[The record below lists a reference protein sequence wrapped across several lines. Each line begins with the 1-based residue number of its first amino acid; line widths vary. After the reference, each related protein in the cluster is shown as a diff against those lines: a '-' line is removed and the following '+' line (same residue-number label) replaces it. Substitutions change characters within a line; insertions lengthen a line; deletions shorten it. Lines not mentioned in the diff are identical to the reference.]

1 MRKSTTR
8 FTKGVV
14 TVSRIDIG
22 EIQTFAHQLHTA
34 NETARKS
41 IKDIKT
47 AVENYTEDGSL
58 KGKAI
63 DASKNYYQMTYFPLC
78 DAIIE
83 AMNESEERLAQ
94 YIADF
99 HAQVDGS
106 ADAKIDADGLYELG
120 KMIDRI
126 EAKKE
131 ALVQQMNTGTEGQM
145 QSYCSQLSIAYKQ
158 ENILEKYLA
167 FEQSH
172 SGFFDNL
179 TDLVQGIQQ
188 TIRELQS
195 NIQFNS
201 KTGTY
206 DMSKLNFTTVTR
218 MQNALGKALKNN
230 QTTFNFDEYQKT
242 YRGQMWV
249 LMKNGI
255 VDVEA
260 TNAYNA
266 AVLNG
271 ELPHESNEAQ
281 EEAELLQA
289 IIQSAKEGIDPVTG
303 QEISKAQGFSIISGF
318 IFYYTAGGYKGKK
331 IKIPKNILDK
341 IKKSHKSKSI
351 LTSQMEAKI
360 LEGQRKGATNGINGG
375 HSSDINN
382 NNPNF
387 ATETV
392 KVNQDGTKVIKFTKQ
407 FPDGNI
413 SKIKTSTIFP
423 EDWSD
428 KDIIDSILKVSNSTA
443 IGQRKIDGLTLHRGK
458 IDGVEI
464 DVIKKGNEIISGYPV
479 GGKPTPGFETI
490 K

>member
-1 MRKSTTR
+1 M
-8 FTKGVV
+8 
-14 TVSRIDIG
+14 SRIDIG

-131 ALVQQMNTGTEGQM
+131 ALVKQMNTGTEGQM
-145 QSYCSQLSIAYKQ
+145 QSYRSQLSIAYKQ

-172 SGFFDNL
+172 GSFFDNL

-206 DMSKLNFTTVTR
+206 DISKLNFTTVSR
-218 MQNALGKALKNN
+218 MQNALGKALKDNE
-230 QTTFNFDEYQKT
+230 TTFNFDEYQKT

-289 IIQSAKEGIDPVTG
+289 VIQSVKEGIDPVTG
-303 QEISKAQGFSIISGF
+303 QEISKAQGFGIISGF
-318 IFYYTAGGYKGKK
+318 IFYYPAGGYKGKK

-341 IKKSHKSKSI
+341 IKAANKIKYIESLLTPAQKKSI
-351 LTSQMEAKI
+351 KRIDNNIQDHLTDGDFSGTKRD
-360 LEGQRKGATNGINGG
+360 LEGNPVPKKGQPGKYWNHLDEMLNTYQ
-375 HSSDINN
+375 SLNN
-382 NNPNF
+382 STRSIENSLTNPNLDK
-387 ATETV
+387 
-392 KVNQDGTKVIKFTKQ
+392 KVRVYLE
-407 FPDGNI
+407 
-413 SKIKTSTIFP
+413 SKLKEANLQINKI
-423 EDWSD
+423 EDLFDDYGGIQNW
-428 KDIIDSILKVSNSTA
+428 
-443 IGQRKIDGLTLHRGK
+443 
-458 IDGVEI
+458 
-464 DVIKKGNEIISGYPV
+464 IKK
-479 GGKPTPGFETI
+479 
-490 K
+490 

>member
-1 MRKSTTR
+1 M
-8 FTKGVV
+8 
-14 TVSRIDIG
+14 SRIDIG

-34 NETARKS
+34 NEAGRKS
-41 IKDIKT
+41 IKDIKK
-47 AVENYTEDGSL
+47 AVKNYTEDGSL

-106 ADAKIDADGLYELG
+106 ADARIDADGLYELG

-131 ALVQQMNTGTEGQM
+131 ALVQRMNTGTEGQM
-145 QSYCSQLSIAYKQ
+145 QSYRSQLSIAYKQ
-158 ENILEKYLA
+158 ENILEKYLS

-172 SGFFDNL
+172 GGFFDNL

-195 NIQFNS
+195 NIQFSS

-230 QTTFNFDEYQKT
+230 EATFNFDEYQKT

-289 IIQSAKEGIDPVTG
+289 VIQSVKKGRDPVTG
-303 QEISKAQGFSIISGF
+303 QEISKAQGFGIISGF

-331 IKIPKNILDK
+331 IKIPKKWLDRRRNVNRIDFLQSVNIKDFVVKDK
-341 IKKSHKSKSI
+341 H
-351 LTSQMEAKI
+351 L
-360 LEGQRKGATNGINGG
+360 R
-375 HSSDINN
+375 
-382 NNPNF
+382 
-387 ATETV
+387 
-392 KVNQDGTKVIKFTKQ
+392 
-407 FPDGNI
+407 
-413 SKIKTSTIFP
+413 
-423 EDWSD
+423 
-428 KDIIDSILKVSNSTA
+428 NSTA
-443 IGQRKIDGLTLHRGK
+443 KRARKFDAETSKEANLIVQDALKNGKVKKIEDNGLGSQRQKSYSAIIDTEKNVGTKGESHIKIVYDELNNVWT
-458 IDGVEI
+458 V
-464 DVIKKGNEIISGYPV
+464 YPV
-479 GGKPTPGFETI
+479 PAP
-490 K
+490 

>member
-1 MRKSTTR
+1 M
-8 FTKGVV
+8 
-14 TVSRIDIG
+14 SRIDIG

-34 NETARKS
+34 NETGRKN
-41 IKDIKT
+41 IQDIKT
-47 AVENYTEDGSL
+47 AVKNYTEDGSL

-99 HAQVDGS
+99 HTQVDGS
-106 ADAKIDADGLYELG
+106 TDARIDADGLYELG

-131 ALVQQMNTGTEGQM
+131 ALAQRMNTGTEGQM
-145 QSYCSQLSIAYKQ
+145 QSYRSQLSIAYKQ

-172 SGFFDNL
+172 GGFFDNL
-179 TDLVQGIQQ
+179 TDLVRGIQQ

-206 DMSKLNFTTVTR
+206 DMSKLNFTTVSR
-218 MQNALGKALKNN
+218 MQNALGKALNDNAK
-230 QTTFNFDEYQKT
+230 TFNFDEYQKT

-266 AVLNG
+266 AVLG
-271 ELPHESNEAQ
+271 GKMPHESNEAQ

-289 IIQSAKEGIDPVTG
+289 VVQSVREGIDPVTG
-303 QEISKAQGFSIISGF
+303 QEISKAQGFSITSGV
-318 IFYYTAGGYKGKK
+318 IFYYAGGGYKGKK
-331 IKIPKNILDK
+331 IKIPKKWLDRRRNVNRIDFLQSVNIKDFVVKDK
-341 IKKSHKSKSI
+341 H
-351 LTSQMEAKI
+351 L
-360 LEGQRKGATNGINGG
+360 R
-375 HSSDINN
+375 
-382 NNPNF
+382 
-387 ATETV
+387 
-392 KVNQDGTKVIKFTKQ
+392 
-407 FPDGNI
+407 
-413 SKIKTSTIFP
+413 
-423 EDWSD
+423 
-428 KDIIDSILKVSNSTA
+428 NSTA
-443 IGQRKIDGLTLHRGK
+443 KRARKFDAETSEEANLIVQDALKNGKVKKIEDNGLGSQRQKSYSAIIDTEKNVGTKGESHIKIVYDELNNVWT
-458 IDGVEI
+458 V
-464 DVIKKGNEIISGYPV
+464 YPV
-479 GGKPTPGFETI
+479 PAP
-490 K
+490 

>member
-1 MRKSTTR
+1 M
-8 FTKGVV
+8 
-14 TVSRIDIG
+14 SRIDIG

-34 NETARKS
+34 NETAIKS
-41 IKDIKT
+41 IKDIKN

-58 KGKAI
+58 KGKAV

-131 ALVQQMNTGTEGQM
+131 ALAQRMNTGTEGQM
-145 QSYCSQLSIAYKQ
+145 QSYRSQLSIAYKQ

-230 QTTFNFDEYQKT
+230 ETTFNFDEYQKT

-266 AVLNG
+266 AMLNG

-289 IIQSAKEGIDPVTG
+289 VVQSVKEGIDPVTG
-303 QEISKAQGFSIISGF
+303 QKISKAQGFGIISGLVF
-318 IFYYTAGGYKGKK
+318 HYTVGGYKGKK
-331 IKIPKNILDK
+331 FKIPKDWLNRRKKAREGHIKSDNIK
-341 IKKSHKSKSI
+341 FGSSVKSTK
-351 LTSQMEAKI
+351 
-360 LEGQRKGATNGINGG
+360 
-375 HSSDINN
+375 
-382 NNPNF
+382 
-387 ATETV
+387 
-392 KVNQDGTKVIKFTKQ
+392 KVNNQMKKRGWSEESVKSVVDHPHTTRKSVNKATGNDATVFYDKDGSYVIIDDKTKEIVQI
-407 FPDGNI
+407 
-413 SKIKTSTIFP
+413 
-423 EDWSD
+423 SD
-428 KDIIDSILKVSNSTA
+428 KFDKNWVPDAGIADPYKP
-443 IGQRKIDGLTLHRGK
+443 
-458 IDGVEI
+458 
-464 DVIKKGNEIISGYPV
+464 KGGE
-479 GGKPTPGFETI
+479 
-490 K
+490 

>member
-1 MRKSTTR
+1 M
-8 FTKGVV
+8 
-14 TVSRIDIG
+14 SRIDIG

-34 NETARKS
+34 NETAIKS

-58 KGKAI
+58 KGKAV

-106 ADAKIDADGLYELG
+106 ADARIDADGLYELG

-131 ALVQQMNTGTEGQM
+131 ALAQQMNTGTEGQM
-145 QSYCSQLSIAYKQ
+145 QSYRSQLSIAYKQ

-172 SGFFDNL
+172 GSFFDNL

-230 QTTFNFDEYQKT
+230 EATFNFDEYQKT

-289 IIQSAKEGIDPVTG
+289 VIQSVKKGRDPVTG
-303 QEISKAQGFSIISGF
+303 QEISKAQGFGIISGLVF
-318 IFYYTAGGYKGKK
+318 RYTVGGYKGKK
-331 IKIPKNILDK
+331 FKIPKAWLNRRKKAREGHIKSDNIK
-341 IKKSHKSKSI
+341 FGSSVKSTK
-351 LTSQMEAKI
+351 
-360 LEGQRKGATNGINGG
+360 
-375 HSSDINN
+375 
-382 NNPNF
+382 
-387 ATETV
+387 
-392 KVNQDGTKVIKFTKQ
+392 KVNNQMKKRGWSEESVKSVVDHPHTTRKSGNKATGNDATVFYDKDGSYVII
-407 FPDGNI
+407 DD
-413 SKIKTSTIFP
+413 KTNEIVQI
-423 EDWSD
+423 SD
-428 KDIIDSILKVSNSTA
+428 KFDKNWVPDAGIADPYKP
-443 IGQRKIDGLTLHRGK
+443 
-458 IDGVEI
+458 
-464 DVIKKGNEIISGYPV
+464 KGGE
-479 GGKPTPGFETI
+479 
-490 K
+490 

>member
-1 MRKSTTR
+1 M
-8 FTKGVV
+8 
-14 TVSRIDIG
+14 SRIDIG

-34 NETARKS
+34 NETAIKS

-99 HAQVDGS
+99 HAQVDSS
-106 ADAKIDADGLYELG
+106 ADARIDADGLYELG

-131 ALVQQMNTGTEGQM
+131 ALAQRMNTGTEGQM
-145 QSYCSQLSIAYKQ
+145 QSYRSQLSIAYKQ
-158 ENILEKYLA
+158 ENILEKYLS

-172 SGFFDNL
+172 GGFFDNL

-289 IIQSAKEGIDPVTG
+289 VIQSVKEGIDPVTG
-303 QEISKAQGFSIISGF
+303 QEISKAQGFGIISGLVF
-318 IFYYTAGGYKGKK
+318 RYTAGGYKGKK
-331 IKIPKNILDK
+331 FKVSKDWLHRRKKNNGVEVGTDFGKIGKLVNHPNIKINWSEHSEHGMSRLKQRGL
-341 IKKSHKSKSI
+341 SKSQVDDFVERGKA
-351 LTSQMEAKI
+351 LSQ
-360 LEGQRKGATNGINGG
+360 NGG
-375 HSSDINN
+375 EK
-382 NNPNF
+382 F
-387 ATETV
+387 AFITENGV
-392 KVNQDGTKVIKFTKQ
+392 AIVSKDGKLVTAWGKKDF
-407 FPDGNI
+407 DEGME
-413 SKIKTSTIFP
+413 KIIEK
-423 EDWSD
+423 
-428 KDIIDSILKVSNSTA
+428 LY
-443 IGQRKIDGLTLHRGK
+443 GK
-458 IDGVEI
+458 
-464 DVIKKGNEIISGYPV
+464 
-479 GGKPTPGFETI
+479 
-490 K
+490 

>member
-1 MRKSTTR
+1 M
-8 FTKGVV
+8 
-14 TVSRIDIG
+14 SRIDIG

-41 IKDIKT
+41 IKDIKN

-58 KGKAI
+58 KGKAV

-131 ALVQQMNTGTEGQM
+131 ALAQRMNTGTEGQM
-145 QSYCSQLSIAYKQ
+145 QSYRSQLSIAYKQ

-218 MQNALGKALKNN
+218 MQNALGKALKNSE
-230 QTTFNFDEYQKT
+230 TTFHFDEYQKT

-289 IIQSAKEGIDPVTG
+289 VIQSVKEGIDPVTG
-303 QEISKAQGFSIISGF
+303 QKISKVQGFGIISGLVF
-318 IFYYTAGGYKGKK
+318 RYTAGGYKGKK
-331 IKIPKNILDK
+331 FKVSKDWLHRRKKNNGVEVGTDFGKIGKLVNHPNIKINWSEHSEHGMSRLKQRGL
-341 IKKSHKSKSI
+341 SKS
-351 LTSQMEAKI
+351 QVDDFVE
-360 LEGQRKGATNGINGG
+360 
-375 HSSDINN
+375 
-382 NNPNF
+382 
-387 ATETV
+387 
-392 KVNQDGTKVIKFTKQ
+392 
-407 FPDGNI
+407 
-413 SKIKTSTIFP
+413 
-423 EDWSD
+423 
-428 KDIIDSILKVSNSTA
+428 
-443 IGQRKIDGLTLHRGK
+443 RGK
-458 IDGVEI
+458 ALSQNRGEKFAFITENGVAIVSKDGKLVTAWG
-464 DVIKKGNEIISGYPV
+464 KKDFDEGMEKIIEKLY
-479 GGKPTPGFETI
+479 GK
-490 K
+490 

>member
-1 MRKSTTR
+1 M
-8 FTKGVV
+8 
-14 TVSRIDIG
+14 SRIDIG

-34 NETARKS
+34 NETGRKS
-41 IKDIKT
+41 IKDIKN
-47 AVENYTEDGSL
+47 AVKNYTEDGSL

-63 DASKNYYQMTYFPLC
+63 EASKNYYQMTYFPLC

-106 ADAKIDADGLYELG
+106 ADARIDADGLYELG

-131 ALVQQMNTGTEGQM
+131 ALAQRMNTGTEGQM
-145 QSYCSQLSIAYKQ
+145 QSYRSQLSIAYKQ

-172 SGFFDNL
+172 GSFFDNL
-179 TDLVQGIQQ
+179 TDLVRGIQQ

-218 MQNALGKALKNN
+218 MQNVLEKALNDNAK
-230 QTTFNFDEYQKT
+230 TFNFDEYQKT

-255 VDVEA
+255 VDIEA

-266 AVLNG
+266 AVFGG
-271 ELPHESNEAQ
+271 EMPHESNEAQ

-289 IIQSAKEGIDPVTG
+289 VIQSVKKGRDPVTG
-303 QEISKAQGFSIISGF
+303 QEISKSQGFGIISGL
-318 IFYYTAGGYKGKK
+318 IFRYTVGGYKGKK
-331 IKIPKNILDK
+331 FKLPKAWLNRRKKASGVKKIEKTPELEDHIRNTDPNVPRKRGIGGAHNSEEFFKNDVEIVKQTPTDIPGVSVVEYRIPELDVK
-341 IKKSHKSKSI
+341 GNPTGRYKKTIYKKTI
-351 LTSQMEAKI
+351 Y
-360 LEGQRKGATNGINGG
+360 
-375 HSSDINN
+375 
-382 NNPNF
+382 NP
-387 ATETV
+387 
-392 KVNQDGTKVIKFTKQ
+392 KVISDEEYINRGLEAANNATSN
-407 FPDGNI
+407 PDDGSLPREWTGKDNTG
-413 SKIKTSTIFP
+413 KTWRGYY
-423 EDWSD
+423 ED
-428 KDIIDSILKVSNSTA
+428 
-443 IGQRKIDGLTLHRGK
+443 GK
-458 IDGVEI
+458 IT
-464 DVIKKGNEIISGYPV
+464 SFYPD
-479 GGKPTPGFETI
+479 
-490 K
+490 

>member
-1 MRKSTTR
+1 MRKSTTG

-58 KGKAI
+58 KGKAV

-131 ALVQQMNTGTEGQM
+131 ALAQRMNTGTEGQM
-145 QSYCSQLSIAYKQ
+145 QSYRSQLSIAYKQ

-201 KTGTY
+201 KTSTY

-230 QTTFNFDEYQKT
+230 EKTFNFDEYQKT

-289 IIQSAKEGIDPVTG
+289 VIQSVKEGIDPVTG
-303 QEISKAQGFSIISGF
+303 QEISKAQGFGIISGLVF
-318 IFYYTAGGYKGKK
+318 RYTAGGYKGKK
-331 IKIPKNILDK
+331 FKVSKDWLHRRKKNNGVEVGTDFGKIGKLVNHPNIKINWSEHSEHGMSRLKQRGL
-341 IKKSHKSKSI
+341 SKSQVDDFVERGKA
-351 LTSQMEAKI
+351 LSQ
-360 LEGQRKGATNGINGG
+360 NGG
-375 HSSDINN
+375 EK
-382 NNPNF
+382 F
-387 ATETV
+387 AFITENGV
-392 KVNQDGTKVIKFTKQ
+392 AIVSKDGKLVIAWGKKDF
-407 FPDGNI
+407 DEGME
-413 SKIKTSTIFP
+413 KIIEK
-423 EDWSD
+423 
-428 KDIIDSILKVSNSTA
+428 LY
-443 IGQRKIDGLTLHRGK
+443 GK
-458 IDGVEI
+458 
-464 DVIKKGNEIISGYPV
+464 
-479 GGKPTPGFETI
+479 
-490 K
+490 

>member
-1 MRKSTTR
+1 MPTKNHRLPKKHLPIRKSTTR

-34 NETARKS
+34 NETGRKN
-41 IKDIKT
+41 IQDIKT
-47 AVENYTEDGSL
+47 AVKNYTEDGSL

-106 ADAKIDADGLYELG
+106 ADARIDADSLYELG

-131 ALVQQMNTGTEGQM
+131 ALAQRMNTGTEGQM
-145 QSYCSQLSIAYKQ
+145 QSYRSQLSIAYKQ

-172 SGFFDNL
+172 GGFFDNL
-179 TDLVQGIQQ
+179 TDLVREIQQ

-206 DMSKLNFTTVTR
+206 DMSKLNFTTVSR
-218 MQNALGKALKNN
+218 MQNALGKALNDNAK
-230 QTTFNFDEYQKT
+230 TFNFDEYQKT

-266 AVLNG
+266 AVLGG
-271 ELPHESNEAQ
+271 EMPHESNEAQ

-289 IIQSAKEGIDPVTG
+289 VVQSVKEGTDPVTG
-303 QEISKAQGFSIISGF
+303 QEISKAQGFGIISGL
-318 IFYYTAGGYKGKK
+318 IFRYTAGGYKGKK
-331 IKIPKNILDK
+331 FKIPRDWLHRRKKNNGVEVGTDFGKIGKLVNHPNIKINWSEYAEHGMSRLKQRGL
-341 IKKSHKSKSI
+341 SKSQVDDFVEHGKV
-351 LTSQMEAKI
+351 LSQN
-360 LEGQRKGATNGINGG
+360 EGEK
-375 HSSDINN
+375 
-382 NNPNF
+382 F
-387 ATETV
+387 AFITE
-392 KVNQDGTKVIKFTKQ
+392 
-407 FPDGNI
+407 
-413 SKIKTSTIFP
+413 
-423 EDWSD
+423 
-428 KDIIDSILKVSNSTA
+428 
-443 IGQRKIDGLTLHRGK
+443 
-458 IDGVEI
+458 DGVAI
-464 DVIKKGNEIISGYPV
+464 VSKDGKLVTAWGKKDFDEGMKKII
-479 GGKPTPGFETI
+479 GKLYG

>member
-1 MRKSTTR
+1 M
-8 FTKGVV
+8 
-14 TVSRIDIG
+14 SRIDIG

-34 NETARKS
+34 NETAIKS

-47 AVENYTEDGSL
+47 AVKNYTEDGSL
-58 KGKAI
+58 KGKAV

-78 DAIIE
+78 DAIIK

-131 ALVQQMNTGTEGQM
+131 ALAQRMNTGTEGQM
-145 QSYCSQLSIAYKQ
+145 QSYRSQLSIAYKQ

-230 QTTFNFDEYQKT
+230 ETTFNFDEYQKT

-289 IIQSAKEGIDPVTG
+289 VIQSVKEGIDPVTG
-303 QEISKAQGFSIISGF
+303 QEISKAQGFGIISGF

-341 IKKSHKSKSI
+341 IKAAKKIKYIESLLTPAQKKSI
-351 LTSQMEAKI
+351 KRIDNNIQDHLTDGDFSGTKRD
-360 LEGQRKGATNGINGG
+360 LEGNPVPKKGQPGKYWNHLDEMLNTYQ
-375 HSSDINN
+375 SLNN
-382 NNPNF
+382 STRSIENSLKNPNLDK
-387 ATETV
+387 
-392 KVNQDGTKVIKFTKQ
+392 KVRVYLE
-407 FPDGNI
+407 
-413 SKIKTSTIFP
+413 SKLKEANLQINKI
-423 EDWSD
+423 EDLFDDYGGIQNW
-428 KDIIDSILKVSNSTA
+428 
-443 IGQRKIDGLTLHRGK
+443 
-458 IDGVEI
+458 
-464 DVIKKGNEIISGYPV
+464 IKK
-479 GGKPTPGFETI
+479 
-490 K
+490 

>member
-1 MRKSTTR
+1 M
-8 FTKGVV
+8 
-14 TVSRIDIG
+14 SRIDIG

-34 NETARKS
+34 NEVGIKS

-47 AVENYTEDGSL
+47 AVENYTEDSSL

-99 HAQVDGS
+99 HAQVDSS
-106 ADAKIDADGLYELG
+106 ADARIDADGLYELG

-131 ALVQQMNTGTEGQM
+131 ALAQRMNTGTEGQM
-145 QSYCSQLSIAYKQ
+145 QSYRSQLSIAYKQ

-172 SGFFDNL
+172 GGFFDNL
-179 TDLVQGIQQ
+179 TDLVRGIQQ

-218 MQNALGKALKNN
+218 MQNALGKVLKNN
-230 QTTFNFDEYQKT
+230 ETTFNFDEYQKT

-260 TNAYNA
+260 TNAYNT
-266 AVLNG
+266 AVFG
-271 ELPHESNEAQ
+271 GGIPHESNEAQ

-289 IIQSAKEGIDPVTG
+289 VIQSVKEGTDPVTG
-303 QEISKAQGFSIISGF
+303 QEISKAQGFSILSGL
-318 IFYYTAGGYKGKK
+318 IFRYTTGGYKGKK
-331 IKIPKNILDK
+331 FKIPRDWLHRRKKNNGVEVGTDFGKIGKLVNHPNIKINWSEYAEHGMSRLKQRGL
-341 IKKSHKSKSI
+341 SKSQVDDFVEHGKV
-351 LTSQMEAKI
+351 LSQN
-360 LEGQRKGATNGINGG
+360 EGEK
-375 HSSDINN
+375 
-382 NNPNF
+382 F
-387 ATETV
+387 AFITE
-392 KVNQDGTKVIKFTKQ
+392 
-407 FPDGNI
+407 
-413 SKIKTSTIFP
+413 
-423 EDWSD
+423 
-428 KDIIDSILKVSNSTA
+428 
-443 IGQRKIDGLTLHRGK
+443 
-458 IDGVEI
+458 DGVAI
-464 DVIKKGNEIISGYPV
+464 VSKDGKLVTAWGKKDFDEGMKKIIEKLY
-479 GGKPTPGFETI
+479 GK
-490 K
+490 

>member
-1 MRKSTTR
+1 MRKSTTG

-34 NETARKS
+34 NETAIKS

-58 KGKAI
+58 KGKAV

-131 ALVQQMNTGTEGQM
+131 ALAQRMNTGTEGQM
-145 QSYCSQLSIAYKQ
+145 QSYRSQLSIAYKQ

-167 FEQSH
+167 FEQGHGS
-172 SGFFDNL
+172 FFDNL

-230 QTTFNFDEYQKT
+230 EKTFNFDEYQKT

-289 IIQSAKEGIDPVTG
+289 VIQSVKEGIDPVTG
-303 QEISKAQGFSIISGF
+303 QEISKAQGFGIISGLVF
-318 IFYYTAGGYKGKK
+318 RYTAGGYKGKK
-331 IKIPKNILDK
+331 FKVSKDWLHRRKKNNGVEVGTDFGKIGKLVNHPNIKINWSEHSEHGMSRLKQRGL
-341 IKKSHKSKSI
+341 SKSQVDDFVERGKA
-351 LTSQMEAKI
+351 LSQ
-360 LEGQRKGATNGINGG
+360 NGG
-375 HSSDINN
+375 EK
-382 NNPNF
+382 F
-387 ATETV
+387 AFITENGV
-392 KVNQDGTKVIKFTKQ
+392 AIVSKDGKLVTAWGKKDF
-407 FPDGNI
+407 DEGME
-413 SKIKTSTIFP
+413 KIIEK
-423 EDWSD
+423 
-428 KDIIDSILKVSNSTA
+428 LY
-443 IGQRKIDGLTLHRGK
+443 GK
-458 IDGVEI
+458 
-464 DVIKKGNEIISGYPV
+464 
-479 GGKPTPGFETI
+479 
-490 K
+490 

>member
-1 MRKSTTR
+1 MDAKSQQMETQLQLLKKEQSAAEDFLQDLQR
-8 FTKGVV
+8 QQNEQEWLAEDFA
-14 TVSRIDIG
+14 DIG

-34 NETARKS
+34 NEAGRKS
-41 IKDIKT
+41 IKDIKK
-47 AVENYTEDGSL
+47 AVKNYTEDGSL

-106 ADAKIDADGLYELG
+106 ADARIDADGLYELG

-131 ALVQQMNTGTEGQM
+131 ALAQRMNTGTEGQM
-145 QSYCSQLSIAYKQ
+145 QSYRSQLSIAYKQ

-172 SGFFDNL
+172 GGFFDNL

-230 QTTFNFDEYQKT
+230 ETTFNFDEYQKT

-271 ELPHESNEAQ
+271 KLPHESNEAQ

-289 IIQSAKEGIDPVTG
+289 VIQSVKEGIDPVTG
-303 QEISKAQGFSIISGF
+303 QEISKAQGFGIISGLVF
-318 IFYYTAGGYKGKK
+318 RYTAGGYKGKK
-331 IKIPKNILDK
+331 FKVSKDWLHRRKKNNGVEVGTDFGKIGKLVNHPNIKINWSEHSEHGMSRLKQRGL
-341 IKKSHKSKSI
+341 SKSQVDDFVERGKA
-351 LTSQMEAKI
+351 LSQ
-360 LEGQRKGATNGINGG
+360 NGG
-375 HSSDINN
+375 EK
-382 NNPNF
+382 F
-387 ATETV
+387 AFITENGV
-392 KVNQDGTKVIKFTKQ
+392 AIVSKDGKLVTAWGKKDF
-407 FPDGNI
+407 DEGME
-413 SKIKTSTIFP
+413 KIIEK
-423 EDWSD
+423 
-428 KDIIDSILKVSNSTA
+428 LY
-443 IGQRKIDGLTLHRGK
+443 GK
-458 IDGVEI
+458 
-464 DVIKKGNEIISGYPV
+464 
-479 GGKPTPGFETI
+479 
-490 K
+490 

>member
-1 MRKSTTR
+1 MPTKNHRLPKKHLPIRKSTTR

-34 NETARKS
+34 NEMGRKN
-41 IKDIKT
+41 IQDIKT
-47 AVENYTEDGSL
+47 AVKNYTEDGSL
-58 KGKAI
+58 KGKAV
-63 DASKNYYQMTYFPLC
+63 DASKNYYQMIYFPLC

-99 HAQVDGS
+99 HAQVDSS
-106 ADAKIDADGLYELG
+106 ADARIDADGLYELG

-131 ALVQQMNTGTEGQM
+131 ALAQRMNTGTEGQM
-145 QSYCSQLSIAYKQ
+145 QSYRSQLSIAYKQ

-172 SGFFDNL
+172 GGFFDNL
-179 TDLVQGIQQ
+179 TDLVRGIQQ

-218 MQNALGKALKNN
+218 MQNASGKALNDNAK
-230 QTTFNFDEYQKT
+230 TFNFDEYQKT

-266 AVLNG
+266 AVLGG
-271 ELPHESNEAQ
+271 EMPHESNEAQ

-289 IIQSAKEGIDPVTG
+289 VVQSVKEGTDPVTG
-303 QEISKAQGFSIISGF
+303 QEISKAQGFGIISGL
-318 IFYYTAGGYKGKK
+318 IFRYTAGGYKGKK
-331 IKIPKNILDK
+331 FKIPRDWLHRRKKNNGVEVGTDFGKIGKLVNHPNIKINWSEYAEHGMSRLKQRGL
-341 IKKSHKSKSI
+341 SKSQVDDFVEHGKV
-351 LTSQMEAKI
+351 LSQN
-360 LEGQRKGATNGINGG
+360 EGEK
-375 HSSDINN
+375 
-382 NNPNF
+382 F
-387 ATETV
+387 AFITE
-392 KVNQDGTKVIKFTKQ
+392 
-407 FPDGNI
+407 
-413 SKIKTSTIFP
+413 
-423 EDWSD
+423 
-428 KDIIDSILKVSNSTA
+428 
-443 IGQRKIDGLTLHRGK
+443 
-458 IDGVEI
+458 DGVAI
-464 DVIKKGNEIISGYPV
+464 VSKDGKLVTAWGKKDFDEGMKKII
-479 GGKPTPGFETI
+479 GKLYG

>member
-1 MRKSTTR
+1 M
-8 FTKGVV
+8 
-14 TVSRIDIG
+14 SRIDIG

-34 NETARKS
+34 NEAGRKS
-41 IKDIKT
+41 IKDIKK
-47 AVENYTEDGSL
+47 AVKNYTEDGSL

-106 ADAKIDADGLYELG
+106 ADARIDADGLYELG

-131 ALVQQMNTGTEGQM
+131 ALAQRMNTGTEGQM
-145 QSYCSQLSIAYKQ
+145 QSYRSQLSIAYKQ

-172 SGFFDNL
+172 GGFFDNL

-230 QTTFNFDEYQKT
+230 ETTFNFDEYQKT

-271 ELPHESNEAQ
+271 KLPHESNEAQ

-289 IIQSAKEGIDPVTG
+289 VIQSVKEGIDPVTG
-303 QEISKAQGFSIISGF
+303 QEISKAQGFGIISGLVF
-318 IFYYTAGGYKGKK
+318 RYTAGGYKGKK
-331 IKIPKNILDK
+331 FKVSKDWLHRRKKNNGVEVGTDFGKIGKLVNHPNIKINWSEHSEHGMSRLKQRGL
-341 IKKSHKSKSI
+341 SKSQVDDFVERGKA
-351 LTSQMEAKI
+351 LSQ
-360 LEGQRKGATNGINGG
+360 NGG
-375 HSSDINN
+375 EK
-382 NNPNF
+382 F
-387 ATETV
+387 AFITENGV
-392 KVNQDGTKVIKFTKQ
+392 AI
-407 FPDGNI
+407 I
-413 SKIKTSTIFP
+413 SKDGKLVTA
-423 EDWSD
+423 WGK
-428 KDIIDSILKVSNSTA
+428 KDFDEGMEKIIEKLY
-443 IGQRKIDGLTLHRGK
+443 GK
-458 IDGVEI
+458 
-464 DVIKKGNEIISGYPV
+464 
-479 GGKPTPGFETI
+479 
-490 K
+490 

>member
-1 MRKSTTR
+1 M
-8 FTKGVV
+8 
-14 TVSRIDIG
+14 SRIDIG

-41 IKDIKT
+41 IKDIKI

-131 ALVQQMNTGTEGQM
+131 ALAQRMNTGTEGQM
-145 QSYCSQLSIAYKQ
+145 QSYRSQLSIAYKQ

-172 SGFFDNL
+172 GGFFDNL

-230 QTTFNFDEYQKT
+230 ETTFNFDEYQKT

-289 IIQSAKEGIDPVTG
+289 VVQSVKEGIDPVTG
-303 QEISKAQGFSIISGF
+303 QKISKAQGFGIISGLVF
-318 IFYYTAGGYKGKK
+318 RYTVGGYKGKK
-331 IKIPKNILDK
+331 IKIPKKWLDRRRNVNRIDFLQSVNIKDFVVKDK
-341 IKKSHKSKSI
+341 H
-351 LTSQMEAKI
+351 L
-360 LEGQRKGATNGINGG
+360 R
-375 HSSDINN
+375 
-382 NNPNF
+382 
-387 ATETV
+387 
-392 KVNQDGTKVIKFTKQ
+392 
-407 FPDGNI
+407 
-413 SKIKTSTIFP
+413 
-423 EDWSD
+423 
-428 KDIIDSILKVSNSTA
+428 NSTA
-443 IGQRKIDGLTLHRGK
+443 KRARKFDAETSEDANLIVQDALKNGKVKKIEDNGLGSQRQKSYSAIIDTEKNVGTKGESHIKIVYDELNNVWT
-458 IDGVEI
+458 V
-464 DVIKKGNEIISGYPV
+464 YPV
-479 GGKPTPGFETI
+479 PAP
-490 K
+490 

>member
-1 MRKSTTR
+1 M
-8 FTKGVV
+8 
-14 TVSRIDIG
+14 SRIDIG
-22 EIQTFAHQLHTA
+22 EIQTFAYQLHTA
-34 NETARKS
+34 NETAIKS
-41 IKDIKT
+41 IKDIKK
-47 AVENYTEDGSL
+47 AVKNYTEDGSL
-58 KGKAI
+58 KGKAV

-131 ALVQQMNTGTEGQM
+131 ALAQRMNTGTEGQM
-145 QSYCSQLSIAYKQ
+145 QSYRSQLSIAYKQ

-172 SGFFDNL
+172 GGFFDNL

-218 MQNALGKALKNN
+218 MQNVLEKALNDNAK
-230 QTTFNFDEYQKT
+230 TFNFDEYQKT

-255 VDVEA
+255 VDIEA

-266 AVLNG
+266 AVFGG
-271 ELPHESNEAQ
+271 EMPHESNEAQ

-289 IIQSAKEGIDPVTG
+289 VIQSVREGIDPVTG
-303 QEISKAQGFSIISGF
+303 QEISKAQGFSITSGV
-318 IFYYTAGGYKGKK
+318 IFYYAGGGYKGKK
-331 IKIPKNILDK
+331 IKIPKKWLDRRRNVNRIDFLQSVNIKDFVVKDK
-341 IKKSHKSKSI
+341 H
-351 LTSQMEAKI
+351 L
-360 LEGQRKGATNGINGG
+360 R
-375 HSSDINN
+375 
-382 NNPNF
+382 
-387 ATETV
+387 
-392 KVNQDGTKVIKFTKQ
+392 
-407 FPDGNI
+407 
-413 SKIKTSTIFP
+413 
-423 EDWSD
+423 
-428 KDIIDSILKVSNSTA
+428 NSTA
-443 IGQRKIDGLTLHRGK
+443 KRARKFDAETSEEANLIVQDALKNGKVKKIEDNGLGSQRQKSYSAIIDTEKNVGTKGESHIKIVYDELNNVWT
-458 IDGVEI
+458 V
-464 DVIKKGNEIISGYPV
+464 YPV
-479 GGKPTPGFETI
+479 PAP
-490 K
+490 

>member
-1 MRKSTTR
+1 M
-8 FTKGVV
+8 
-14 TVSRIDIG
+14 SRIDIG

-34 NETARKS
+34 NETAIKS

-99 HAQVDGS
+99 HAQVDSS
-106 ADAKIDADGLYELG
+106 ADARIDADGLYELG

-145 QSYCSQLSIAYKQ
+145 QSYRSQLSIAYKQ

-230 QTTFNFDEYQKT
+230 EKTFNFDEYQKT

-271 ELPHESNEAQ
+271 ELPHESNEVQ

-289 IIQSAKEGIDPVTG
+289 VVQSVKEGIDPVTG
-303 QEISKAQGFSIISGF
+303 QEISKAQGFGIISGLVF
-318 IFYYTAGGYKGKK
+318 HYTVGGYKGKK
-331 IKIPKNILDK
+331 FKIPKDWLRRR
-341 IKKSHKSKSI
+341 KKASGANSI
-351 LTSQMEAKI
+351 ITPEMEEKI
-360 LEGQRKGATNGINGG
+360 LWGQRINPNKNKIIGG
-375 HSSDINN
+375 HSSEISNSHPN
-382 NNPNF
+382 YAVEEIILNP
-387 ATETV
+387 
-392 KVNQDGTKVIKFTKQ
+392 DGTRKLKYTTQ
-407 FPDGNI
+407 FPGGNL
-413 SKIKTSTIFP
+413 SKIKTSTVFP
-423 EDWSD
+423 DGWSD
-428 KDIIDSILKVSNSTA
+428 AKILESSKSIGNNTPISIRAS
-443 IGQRKIDGLTLHRGK
+443 DGATWHRS
-458 IDGVEI
+458 IVDGVEI
-464 DVIKKGNEIISGYPV
+464 DVIKRGNEIISAYPTGTVNGPPPV
-479 GGKPTPGFETI
+479 GFSK
-490 K
+490 

>member
-1 MRKSTTR
+1 M
-8 FTKGVV
+8 
-14 TVSRIDIG
+14 SRIDIG

-131 ALVQQMNTGTEGQM
+131 ALVKQMNTGTEGQM
-145 QSYCSQLSIAYKQ
+145 QSYRSQLSIAYKQ

-172 SGFFDNL
+172 GSFFDNL

-206 DMSKLNFTTVTR
+206 DISKLNFTTVGR
-218 MQNALGKALKNN
+218 MQNALGKALKDNE
-230 QTTFNFDEYQKT
+230 TTFNFDEYQKT

-289 IIQSAKEGIDPVTG
+289 VIQSVKEGIDPVTG
-303 QEISKAQGFSIISGF
+303 QEISKAQGFGIISGF
-318 IFYYTAGGYKGKK
+318 IFYYPAGGYKGKK

-341 IKKSHKSKSI
+341 IKAANKIKYIESLLTPAQKKSI
-351 LTSQMEAKI
+351 KRIDNNIQDHLTDGDFSGTKRD
-360 LEGQRKGATNGINGG
+360 LEGNPVPKKGQPGKYWNHLDEMLNTYQ
-375 HSSDINN
+375 SLNN
-382 NNPNF
+382 STRSIENSLTNPNLDK
-387 ATETV
+387 
-392 KVNQDGTKVIKFTKQ
+392 KVRVYLE
-407 FPDGNI
+407 
-413 SKIKTSTIFP
+413 SKLKEANLQINKI
-423 EDWSD
+423 EDLFDDYGGIQNW
-428 KDIIDSILKVSNSTA
+428 
-443 IGQRKIDGLTLHRGK
+443 
-458 IDGVEI
+458 
-464 DVIKKGNEIISGYPV
+464 IKK
-479 GGKPTPGFETI
+479 
-490 K
+490 

>member
-1 MRKSTTR
+1 M
-8 FTKGVV
+8 
-14 TVSRIDIG
+14 SRIDIG

-106 ADAKIDADGLYELG
+106 ADAEIDADGLYELG

-145 QSYCSQLSIAYKQ
+145 QSYRSQLSIAYKQ

-230 QTTFNFDEYQKT
+230 ETTFNFDEYQKT

-271 ELPHESNEAQ
+271 ELPHESNDAQ

-289 IIQSAKEGIDPVTG
+289 VIQSVKEGIDPVTG
-303 QEISKAQGFSIISGF
+303 QEISKAQGFGIISGF
-318 IFYYTAGGYKGKK
+318 IFYYTASGYKGKK

-341 IKKSHKSKSI
+341 IKAANKIKYIESLLTPAQKKSI
-351 LTSQMEAKI
+351 KRIDNNIQDHLTDGDFSGTKRD
-360 LEGQRKGATNGINGG
+360 LEGNPVPKKGQPGKYWNHLDEMLNTYQ
-375 HSSDINN
+375 SLNN
-382 NNPNF
+382 STRSIENSLTNPNLDK
-387 ATETV
+387 
-392 KVNQDGTKVIKFTKQ
+392 KVRVYLE
-407 FPDGNI
+407 
-413 SKIKTSTIFP
+413 SKLKEANLQINKI
-423 EDWSD
+423 EDLFDDYGGIQNW
-428 KDIIDSILKVSNSTA
+428 
-443 IGQRKIDGLTLHRGK
+443 
-458 IDGVEI
+458 
-464 DVIKKGNEIISGYPV
+464 IKK
-479 GGKPTPGFETI
+479 
-490 K
+490 

>member
-1 MRKSTTR
+1 M
-8 FTKGVV
+8 
-14 TVSRIDIG
+14 SRIDIG

-34 NETARKS
+34 NETAIKS

-58 KGKAI
+58 KGKAV

-131 ALVQQMNTGTEGQM
+131 ALAQRMNTGTEGQM
-145 QSYCSQLSIAYKQ
+145 QSYRSQLSIAYKQ

-172 SGFFDNL
+172 GSFFDNL
-179 TDLVQGIQQ
+179 TDLVRGIQQ
-188 TIRELQS
+188 TIHELQS

-230 QTTFNFDEYQKT
+230 ETTINFDEYQKT

-271 ELPHESNEAQ
+271 KLPHESNEAQ

-289 IIQSAKEGIDPVTG
+289 VIQSVKEGIDPVTG
-303 QEISKAQGFSIISGF
+303 QEISKAHGFGIISGLVF
-318 IFYYTAGGYKGKK
+318 RYTAGGYKGKK
-331 IKIPKNILDK
+331 FKVSKDWLHRRKKNNGVEVGTDFGKIGKLVNHPNIKINWSEHSEHGMSRLKQRGL
-341 IKKSHKSKSI
+341 SKSQVDDFVERGKA
-351 LTSQMEAKI
+351 LSQ
-360 LEGQRKGATNGINGG
+360 NGG
-375 HSSDINN
+375 EK
-382 NNPNF
+382 F
-387 ATETV
+387 AFITENGV
-392 KVNQDGTKVIKFTKQ
+392 AIVSKDGKLVTAWGKKDF
-407 FPDGNI
+407 DEGME
-413 SKIKTSTIFP
+413 KIIEK
-423 EDWSD
+423 
-428 KDIIDSILKVSNSTA
+428 LY
-443 IGQRKIDGLTLHRGK
+443 GK
-458 IDGVEI
+458 
-464 DVIKKGNEIISGYPV
+464 
-479 GGKPTPGFETI
+479 
-490 K
+490 

>member
-1 MRKSTTR
+1 M
-8 FTKGVV
+8 
-14 TVSRIDIG
+14 SRIDIG

-34 NETARKS
+34 NEAGRKS
-41 IKDIKT
+41 IKDIKK
-47 AVENYTEDGSL
+47 AVKNYTEDGSL

-131 ALVQQMNTGTEGQM
+131 ALAQRMNTGTEGQM
-145 QSYCSQLSIAYKQ
+145 QSYRSQLSIAYKQ

-172 SGFFDNL
+172 GSFFDNL
-179 TDLVQGIQQ
+179 TDLVRGIQQ
-188 TIRELQS
+188 TIHELQS

-230 QTTFNFDEYQKT
+230 ETTFNFDEYQKT

-271 ELPHESNEAQ
+271 KLPHESNEAQ

-289 IIQSAKEGIDPVTG
+289 VIQSVKEGIDPVTG
-303 QEISKAQGFSIISGF
+303 QEISKAQGFGIISGLVF
-318 IFYYTAGGYKGKK
+318 RYTAGGYKGKK
-331 IKIPKNILDK
+331 FKVSKDWLHRRKKNNGVEVGTDFGKIGKLVNHPNIKINWSEHSEHGMSRLKQRGL
-341 IKKSHKSKSI
+341 SKSQVDDFVERGKA
-351 LTSQMEAKI
+351 LSQ
-360 LEGQRKGATNGINGG
+360 NGG
-375 HSSDINN
+375 EK
-382 NNPNF
+382 F
-387 ATETV
+387 AFITENGV
-392 KVNQDGTKVIKFTKQ
+392 AIVSKDGKLVTAWGKKDF
-407 FPDGNI
+407 DEGME
-413 SKIKTSTIFP
+413 KIIEK
-423 EDWSD
+423 
-428 KDIIDSILKVSNSTA
+428 LY
-443 IGQRKIDGLTLHRGK
+443 GK
-458 IDGVEI
+458 
-464 DVIKKGNEIISGYPV
+464 
-479 GGKPTPGFETI
+479 
-490 K
+490 

>member
-1 MRKSTTR
+1 M
-8 FTKGVV
+8 
-14 TVSRIDIG
+14 SRIDIG

-34 NETARKS
+34 NKTAIKS

-106 ADAKIDADGLYELG
+106 ADAKIDVDGLYELG

-131 ALVQQMNTGTEGQM
+131 ALAQRMNTGTEGQM
-145 QSYCSQLSIAYKQ
+145 QSYRSQLSIAYKQ

-188 TIRELQS
+188 TIRKLQS

-206 DMSKLNFTTVTR
+206 DMRKLNFTTVTR

-289 IIQSAKEGIDPVTG
+289 IIQSVKEGIDPVTG
-303 QEISKAQGFSIISGF
+303 QEISKAQGFGIISGLVF
-318 IFYYTAGGYKGKK
+318 RYTAGGYKGKK
-331 IKIPKNILDK
+331 FKVSKDWLHRRKKNNGVEVGTDFGKIGKLVNHPNIKINWSEHSEHGMSRLKQRGL
-341 IKKSHKSKSI
+341 SKSQVDDFVERGKA
-351 LTSQMEAKI
+351 LSQ
-360 LEGQRKGATNGINGG
+360 NGG
-375 HSSDINN
+375 EK
-382 NNPNF
+382 F
-387 ATETV
+387 AFITENGV
-392 KVNQDGTKVIKFTKQ
+392 AIVSKDGKLVTAWGKKDF
-407 FPDGNI
+407 DEGME
-413 SKIKTSTIFP
+413 KIIEK
-423 EDWSD
+423 
-428 KDIIDSILKVSNSTA
+428 LY
-443 IGQRKIDGLTLHRGK
+443 GK
-458 IDGVEI
+458 
-464 DVIKKGNEIISGYPV
+464 
-479 GGKPTPGFETI
+479 
-490 K
+490 

>member
-1 MRKSTTR
+1 M
-8 FTKGVV
+8 
-14 TVSRIDIG
+14 SRIDIG
-22 EIQTFAHQLHTA
+22 EIQTFAYQLHTA
-34 NETARKS
+34 NETGRKS

-47 AVENYTEDGSL
+47 AVKNYTEDGSL

-83 AMNESEERLAQ
+83 AMIESEERLAQ

-131 ALVQQMNTGTEGQM
+131 ALAQRMNTGTEGQM
-145 QSYCSQLSIAYKQ
+145 QSYRSQLSIAYKQ

-172 SGFFDNL
+172 GGFFDNL

-206 DMSKLNFTTVTR
+206 DMSKLNFTTVSR
-218 MQNALGKALKNN
+218 MQNALGKALNDNAK
-230 QTTFNFDEYQKT
+230 TFNFDEYQKT

-266 AVLNG
+266 AVLGG
-271 ELPHESNEAQ
+271 EMPHESNEAQ
-281 EEAELLQA
+281 GEAELLQA
-289 IIQSAKEGIDPVTG
+289 VVQSVKEGTDPVTG
-303 QEISKAQGFSIISGF
+303 QEISKAQGFGIISGL
-318 IFYYTAGGYKGKK
+318 IFRYTAGGYKGKK
-331 IKIPKNILDK
+331 FKIPRDWLHRRKKNNGVEVGTDFGKIGKLVNHPNIKINWSEYAEHGMSRLKQRGL
-341 IKKSHKSKSI
+341 SKSQVDDFVEHGKV
-351 LTSQMEAKI
+351 LSQN
-360 LEGQRKGATNGINGG
+360 EGEKFVFI
-375 HSSDINN
+375 
-382 NNPNF
+382 
-387 ATETV
+387 TE
-392 KVNQDGTKVIKFTKQ
+392 
-407 FPDGNI
+407 
-413 SKIKTSTIFP
+413 
-423 EDWSD
+423 
-428 KDIIDSILKVSNSTA
+428 
-443 IGQRKIDGLTLHRGK
+443 
-458 IDGVEI
+458 DGVAI
-464 DVIKKGNEIISGYPV
+464 VSKDGKLVTAWGKKDFDEGMKKII
-479 GGKPTPGFETI
+479 GKLYG

>member
-1 MRKSTTR
+1 M
-8 FTKGVV
+8 
-14 TVSRIDIG
+14 SRIDIG

-131 ALVQQMNTGTEGQM
+131 ALVKQMNTGTEGQM
-145 QSYCSQLSIAYKQ
+145 QSYRSQLSIAYKQ

-172 SGFFDNL
+172 GSFFDNL

-206 DMSKLNFTTVTR
+206 DISKLNFTTVSR
-218 MQNALGKALKNN
+218 MQNALGKALKDNE
-230 QTTFNFDEYQKT
+230 TTFNFDEYQKT

-289 IIQSAKEGIDPVTG
+289 VIQSVKEGIDPVTG
-303 QEISKAQGFSIISGF
+303 QEISKAQGFGIISGF

-341 IKKSHKSKSI
+341 IKAANKIKYIESLLTPAQKKSI
-351 LTSQMEAKI
+351 KRIDNNIQDHLTDGDFSGTKRD
-360 LEGQRKGATNGINGG
+360 LEGNPVPKKGQPGKYWNHLDEMLNTYQ
-375 HSSDINN
+375 SLNN
-382 NNPNF
+382 STRSIENSLTNPNLDK
-387 ATETV
+387 
-392 KVNQDGTKVIKFTKQ
+392 KVRVYLE
-407 FPDGNI
+407 
-413 SKIKTSTIFP
+413 SK
-423 EDWSD
+423 
-428 KDIIDSILKVSNSTA
+428 LKEANLQ
-443 IGQRKIDGLTLHRGK
+443 I
-458 IDGVEI
+458 
-464 DVIKKGNEIISGYPV
+464 
-479 GGKPTPGFETI
+479 
-490 K
+490 

>member
-1 MRKSTTR
+1 M
-8 FTKGVV
+8 
-14 TVSRIDIG
+14 SRIDIG
-22 EIQTFAHQLHTA
+22 EIQTFAYQLHTA
-34 NETARKS
+34 NEAARKS
-41 IKDIKT
+41 IKDIKN
-47 AVENYTEDGSL
+47 AVKNYTEDGSL
-58 KGKAI
+58 KGKAV

-106 ADAKIDADGLYELG
+106 ADARIDADGLYELG

-131 ALVQQMNTGTEGQM
+131 ALAQRMNTGTEGQM
-145 QSYCSQLSIAYKQ
+145 QSYRSQLSIAYKQ

-172 SGFFDNL
+172 GGFFDNL

-230 QTTFNFDEYQKT
+230 ETTFNFDEYQKM

-260 TNAYNA
+260 TNAYNT
-266 AVLNG
+266 AVFG
-271 ELPHESNEAQ
+271 GGIPHESNEAQ

-289 IIQSAKEGIDPVTG
+289 VIQSVKEGTDPVTG
-303 QEISKAQGFSIISGF
+303 QEISKAQGFSILSGL
-318 IFYYTAGGYKGKK
+318 IFRYTVGGYKGKK
-331 IKIPKNILDK
+331 FKIPRDWLHRRKKNNGVEVGTDFGKIGKLVNHPNIKINWSEYAEHGMSRLKQRGL
-341 IKKSHKSKSI
+341 SKSQVDDFVEHGKV
-351 LTSQMEAKI
+351 LSQN
-360 LEGQRKGATNGINGG
+360 EGEK
-375 HSSDINN
+375 
-382 NNPNF
+382 F
-387 ATETV
+387 AFITE
-392 KVNQDGTKVIKFTKQ
+392 
-407 FPDGNI
+407 
-413 SKIKTSTIFP
+413 
-423 EDWSD
+423 
-428 KDIIDSILKVSNSTA
+428 
-443 IGQRKIDGLTLHRGK
+443 
-458 IDGVEI
+458 DGVAI
-464 DVIKKGNEIISGYPV
+464 VSKDGKLVTAWGKKDFDEGMKKIIEKLY
-479 GGKPTPGFETI
+479 GK
-490 K
+490 

>member
-1 MRKSTTR
+1 M
-8 FTKGVV
+8 
-14 TVSRIDIG
+14 SRIDIG
-22 EIQTFAHQLHTA
+22 EIQTFAYQLHTA
-34 NETARKS
+34 NETGRKS

-47 AVENYTEDGSL
+47 AVKNYTEDGSL

-83 AMNESEERLAQ
+83 AMIESEERLAQ

-131 ALVQQMNTGTEGQM
+131 ALAQRMNTGTEGQM
-145 QSYCSQLSIAYKQ
+145 QSYRSQLSIAYKQ

-172 SGFFDNL
+172 GGFFDNL

-206 DMSKLNFTTVTR
+206 DMSKLNFTTVSR
-218 MQNALGKALKNN
+218 MQNALGKALNDNAK
-230 QTTFNFDEYQKT
+230 TFNFDEYQKT

-266 AVLNG
+266 AVLGG
-271 ELPHESNEAQ
+271 EMPHESNEAQ

-289 IIQSAKEGIDPVTG
+289 VVQSVKEGTDPVTG
-303 QEISKAQGFSIISGF
+303 QEISKAQGFGIISGL
-318 IFYYTAGGYKGKK
+318 IFRYTAGGYKGKK
-331 IKIPKNILDK
+331 FKIPRDWLHRRKKNNGVEVGTDFGKIGKLVNHPNIKINWSEYAEHGMSRLKQRGL
-341 IKKSHKSKSI
+341 SKSQVDDFVEHGKV
-351 LTSQMEAKI
+351 LSQN
-360 LEGQRKGATNGINGG
+360 EGEK
-375 HSSDINN
+375 
-382 NNPNF
+382 F
-387 ATETV
+387 AFITE
-392 KVNQDGTKVIKFTKQ
+392 
-407 FPDGNI
+407 
-413 SKIKTSTIFP
+413 
-423 EDWSD
+423 
-428 KDIIDSILKVSNSTA
+428 
-443 IGQRKIDGLTLHRGK
+443 
-458 IDGVEI
+458 DGVAI
-464 DVIKKGNEIISGYPV
+464 VSKDGKLVTAWGKKDFDEGMKKII
-479 GGKPTPGFETI
+479 GKLYG

>member
-1 MRKSTTR
+1 M
-8 FTKGVV
+8 
-14 TVSRIDIG
+14 SRIDIG

-34 NETARKS
+34 NETAIKS

-58 KGKAI
+58 KGKAV

-131 ALVQQMNTGTEGQM
+131 ALAQRMNTGTEGQM
-145 QSYCSQLSIAYKQ
+145 QSYRSQLSIAYKQ

-172 SGFFDNL
+172 SSFFDNL

-230 QTTFNFDEYQKT
+230 EKTFNFDEYQKT

-289 IIQSAKEGIDPVTG
+289 VIQSVKEGIDPVTG
-303 QEISKAQGFSIISGF
+303 QEISKAQGFGIISGLVF
-318 IFYYTAGGYKGKK
+318 RYTAGGYKGKK
-331 IKIPKNILDK
+331 FKVSKDWLHRRKKNNGVEVGTDFGKIGKLVNHPNIKINWSEHSEHGMSRLKQRGL
-341 IKKSHKSKSI
+341 SKSQVDDFVERGKA
-351 LTSQMEAKI
+351 LSQ
-360 LEGQRKGATNGINGG
+360 NGG
-375 HSSDINN
+375 EK
-382 NNPNF
+382 F
-387 ATETV
+387 AFITENGV
-392 KVNQDGTKVIKFTKQ
+392 AIVSKDGKLVTAWGKKDF
-407 FPDGNI
+407 DEGME
-413 SKIKTSTIFP
+413 KIIEK
-423 EDWSD
+423 
-428 KDIIDSILKVSNSTA
+428 LY
-443 IGQRKIDGLTLHRGK
+443 GK
-458 IDGVEI
+458 
-464 DVIKKGNEIISGYPV
+464 
-479 GGKPTPGFETI
+479 
-490 K
+490 

>member
-1 MRKSTTR
+1 M
-8 FTKGVV
+8 
-14 TVSRIDIG
+14 SRIDIG

-34 NETARKS
+34 NEAARKS

-47 AVENYTEDGSL
+47 AVKNYTEDGSL

-131 ALVQQMNTGTEGQM
+131 ALAQRMNTGTEGQM
-145 QSYCSQLSIAYKQ
+145 QSYRSQLSIAYKQ

-172 SGFFDNL
+172 GGFFDNL
-179 TDLVQGIQQ
+179 TDLVRGIQQ

-206 DMSKLNFTTVTR
+206 DMSKLNFTNVTR

-230 QTTFNFDEYQKT
+230 ETTFNFDEYQKT

-289 IIQSAKEGIDPVTG
+289 VIQSVKDGIDPVTG
-303 QEISKAQGFSIISGF
+303 QEISKAQGFGIISGLVF
-318 IFYYTAGGYKGKK
+318 HYTVGGYKGKK
-331 IKIPKNILDK
+331 FKVSKDWLKKRKNVSKADIPKIEIPEQRLKHSDVGDFTINPSTGK
-341 IKKSHKSKSI
+341 VSK
-351 LTSQMEAKI
+351 M
-360 LEGQRKGATNGINGG
+360 KGGG
-375 HSSDINN
+375 HGQSNIDFLKKNGFEVNIEKTYPNGVRIGNVPHHKTPSKRTGTGQSWFPEYWTKKDIERAGQHIASQS
-382 NNPNF
+382 NF
-387 ATETV
+387 IDAKNGEIIFGYYKGVRVGVIKTDGKIGTIFP
-392 KVNQDGTKVIKFTKQ
+392 DGTKQ
-407 FPDGNI
+407 P
-413 SKIKTSTIFP
+413 
-423 EDWSD
+423 
-428 KDIIDSILKVSNSTA
+428 
-443 IGQRKIDGLTLHRGK
+443 
-458 IDGVEI
+458 
-464 DVIKKGNEIISGYPV
+464 
-479 GGKPTPGFETI
+479 
-490 K
+490 

>member
-1 MRKSTTR
+1 M
-8 FTKGVV
+8 
-14 TVSRIDIG
+14 SRIDIG

-58 KGKAI
+58 KGKAV

-106 ADAKIDADGLYELG
+106 ADARIDADGLYELG

-131 ALVQQMNTGTEGQM
+131 ALSQRMNTGTEGQM
-145 QSYCSQLSIAYKQ
+145 QSYRSQLSIAYKQ

-172 SGFFDNL
+172 RGFFDNL

-230 QTTFNFDEYQKT
+230 EKTFNFDEYQKT

-266 AVLNG
+266 AVLG
-271 ELPHESNEAQ
+271 GKMPHESNEAQ

-289 IIQSAKEGIDPVTG
+289 VIQSVKEGIDPVTG
-303 QEISKAQGFSIISGF
+303 QKISKAQGFGIISGF

-331 IKIPKNILDK
+331 IKVPKNILDK

>member
-1 MRKSTTR
+1 M
-8 FTKGVV
+8 
-14 TVSRIDIG
+14 SRIDIG

-106 ADAKIDADGLYELG
+106 ADARIDADGLYELG

-131 ALVQQMNTGTEGQM
+131 ALAQRMNTGTEGQM
-145 QSYCSQLSIAYKQ
+145 QSYRSQLSIAYKQ

-172 SGFFDNL
+172 GSFFDNL
-179 TDLVQGIQQ
+179 TDLVRGIQQ
-188 TIRELQS
+188 TIHELQS

-230 QTTFNFDEYQKT
+230 ETTFNFDEYQKT

-271 ELPHESNEAQ
+271 ELLHESNEAQ

-289 IIQSAKEGIDPVTG
+289 VIQSVKEGIDPVTG
-303 QEISKAQGFSIISGF
+303 QEISKAQGFGIISGF
-318 IFYYTAGGYKGKK
+318 IFYYTTGGYKGKK

>member
-34 NETARKS
+34 NETAIKS

-131 ALVQQMNTGTEGQM
+131 ALAQRMNTGTEGQM
-145 QSYCSQLSIAYKQ
+145 QSYRSQLSIAYKQ

-289 IIQSAKEGIDPVTG
+289 IIQSVKEGIDPVTG
-303 QEISKAQGFSIISGF
+303 QEISKAQGFGIISGLVF
-318 IFYYTAGGYKGKK
+318 RYTAGGYKGKK
-331 IKIPKNILDK
+331 FKVSKDWLHRRKKNNGVEVGTDFGKIGKLVNHPNIKINWSEHSEHGMSRLKQRGL
-341 IKKSHKSKSI
+341 SKSQVDDFVERGKA
-351 LTSQMEAKI
+351 LSQ
-360 LEGQRKGATNGINGG
+360 NGG
-375 HSSDINN
+375 EK
-382 NNPNF
+382 F
-387 ATETV
+387 AFITENGV
-392 KVNQDGTKVIKFTKQ
+392 AIVSKDGKLVTAWGKKDF
-407 FPDGNI
+407 DEGME
-413 SKIKTSTIFP
+413 KIIEK
-423 EDWSD
+423 
-428 KDIIDSILKVSNSTA
+428 LY
-443 IGQRKIDGLTLHRGK
+443 GK
-458 IDGVEI
+458 
-464 DVIKKGNEIISGYPV
+464 
-479 GGKPTPGFETI
+479 
-490 K
+490 

>member
-1 MRKSTTR
+1 M
-8 FTKGVV
+8 
-14 TVSRIDIG
+14 SRIDIG

-47 AVENYTEDGSL
+47 AVENYTEDGGL
-58 KGKAI
+58 KGKAV

-106 ADAKIDADGLYELG
+106 ADARIDADGLYELG

-145 QSYCSQLSIAYKQ
+145 QSYRSQLSIAYKQ

-230 QTTFNFDEYQKT
+230 ETTFNFDEYQKT

-271 ELPHESNEAQ
+271 ELLHESNEAQ

-289 IIQSAKEGIDPVTG
+289 VIQSVKEGIDPVTG
-303 QEISKAQGFSIISGF
+303 QEISKAQGFGIISGF

-331 IKIPKNILDK
+331 IKIPKKWLDRRRNVNRIDFLQSVNIKDFVVKDK
-341 IKKSHKSKSI
+341 H
-351 LTSQMEAKI
+351 L
-360 LEGQRKGATNGINGG
+360 R
-375 HSSDINN
+375 
-382 NNPNF
+382 
-387 ATETV
+387 
-392 KVNQDGTKVIKFTKQ
+392 
-407 FPDGNI
+407 
-413 SKIKTSTIFP
+413 
-423 EDWSD
+423 
-428 KDIIDSILKVSNSTA
+428 NSTA
-443 IGQRKIDGLTLHRGK
+443 KRARKFDAETSEDANLIVQDALKNGKVKKIEDNGLGSQRQKSYSAIIDTEKNVGTKGESHIKIVYDELNNVWT
-458 IDGVEI
+458 V
-464 DVIKKGNEIISGYPV
+464 YPV
-479 GGKPTPGFETI
+479 PAP
-490 K
+490 

>member
-1 MRKSTTR
+1 M
-8 FTKGVV
+8 
-14 TVSRIDIG
+14 SRIDIG

-83 AMNESEERLAQ
+83 AMNESEERLTQ

-131 ALVQQMNTGTEGQM
+131 ALAQRMNTGTEGQM
-145 QSYCSQLSIAYKQ
+145 QSYRSQLSIAYKQ

-167 FEQSH
+167 FEQGHGS
-172 SGFFDNL
+172 FFDNL

-230 QTTFNFDEYQKT
+230 EKTFNFDEYQKT

-266 AVLNG
+266 AVLG
-271 ELPHESNEAQ
+271 GKMPHESNEAQ

-289 IIQSAKEGIDPVTG
+289 VIQSVKEGIDPVTG
-303 QEISKAQGFSIISGF
+303 QEISKAQGFGIISGF

-341 IKKSHKSKSI
+341 IKAAKKIKYIESLLTPAQKKSI
-351 LTSQMEAKI
+351 KRIDNNIQDHLTDGDFSGTKRD
-360 LEGQRKGATNGINGG
+360 LEGNPVPKKGQPGKYWNHLDEMLNTYQ
-375 HSSDINN
+375 SLNN
-382 NNPNF
+382 STRSIENSLTNPNLDK
-387 ATETV
+387 
-392 KVNQDGTKVIKFTKQ
+392 KVRVYLE
-407 FPDGNI
+407 
-413 SKIKTSTIFP
+413 SKLKEANLQINKI
-423 EDWSD
+423 EDLFDDYGGIQNW
-428 KDIIDSILKVSNSTA
+428 
-443 IGQRKIDGLTLHRGK
+443 
-458 IDGVEI
+458 
-464 DVIKKGNEIISGYPV
+464 IKK
-479 GGKPTPGFETI
+479 
-490 K
+490 

>member
-1 MRKSTTR
+1 M
-8 FTKGVV
+8 
-14 TVSRIDIG
+14 SRIDIG

-63 DASKNYYQMTYFPLC
+63 DASKNYYQMTYFSLC

-131 ALVQQMNTGTEGQM
+131 ALAQRMNTGTEGQM
-145 QSYCSQLSIAYKQ
+145 QSYRSQLSIAYKQ

-230 QTTFNFDEYQKT
+230 EKTFNFDEYQKT

-289 IIQSAKEGIDPVTG
+289 VIQSVKEGIDPVTG
-303 QEISKAQGFSIISGF
+303 QEISKAQGFGIISGF
-318 IFYYTAGGYKGKK
+318 IFYYSAGGYKGKK

-341 IKKSHKSKSI
+341 IKYIESLLTPAQKKSI
-351 LTSQMEAKI
+351 KRIDNNIQDHLTDGDFSGTKRD
-360 LEGQRKGATNGINGG
+360 LEGNPVPKKGQPGKYWNHLDEMLNTYQ
-375 HSSDINN
+375 SLNN
-382 NNPNF
+382 STRSIENSLTNPNLDK
-387 ATETV
+387 
-392 KVNQDGTKVIKFTKQ
+392 KVRVYLE
-407 FPDGNI
+407 
-413 SKIKTSTIFP
+413 SKLKEANLQINKI
-423 EDWSD
+423 EDLFDDYGGIQNW
-428 KDIIDSILKVSNSTA
+428 
-443 IGQRKIDGLTLHRGK
+443 
-458 IDGVEI
+458 
-464 DVIKKGNEIISGYPV
+464 IKK
-479 GGKPTPGFETI
+479 
-490 K
+490 

>member
-1 MRKSTTR
+1 M
-8 FTKGVV
+8 
-14 TVSRIDIG
+14 SRIDIG

-34 NETARKS
+34 NEAGRKS
-41 IKDIKT
+41 IKDIKK
-47 AVENYTEDGSL
+47 AVKNYTEDGSL
-58 KGKAI
+58 KGKAV

-131 ALVQQMNTGTEGQM
+131 ALAQRMNTGMEGQM
-145 QSYCSQLSIAYKQ
+145 QSYRSQLSIAYKQ

-172 SGFFDNL
+172 GGFFDNL
-179 TDLVQGIQQ
+179 TDLVRGIQQ

-195 NIQFNS
+195 NIQFSS

-289 IIQSAKEGIDPVTG
+289 VIQSVKEGIDPVTG
-303 QEISKAQGFSIISGF
+303 QEISKAQGFGIISGF
-318 IFYYTAGGYKGKK
+318 IFYYTAGGYKGQK
-331 IKIPKNILDK
+331 IKVPKNILDK

>member
-34 NETARKS
+34 NEAGRKS
-41 IKDIKT
+41 IKDIKK
-47 AVENYTEDGSL
+47 AVKNYTEDGSL

-131 ALVQQMNTGTEGQM
+131 ALAQRMNTGTEGQM
-145 QSYCSQLSIAYKQ
+145 QSYRSQLSIAYKQ

-172 SGFFDNL
+172 GGFFDNL

-230 QTTFNFDEYQKT
+230 ETTFNFDEYQKT

-271 ELPHESNEAQ
+271 KLPHESNEAQ

-289 IIQSAKEGIDPVTG
+289 VIQSVKEGIDPVTG
-303 QEISKAQGFSIISGF
+303 QEISKAQGFGIISGLVF
-318 IFYYTAGGYKGKK
+318 RYTAGGYKGKK
-331 IKIPKNILDK
+331 FKVSKDWLHRRKKNNGVEVGTDFGKIGKLVNHPNIKINWSEDSEHGMSRLKQRGL
-341 IKKSHKSKSI
+341 SKSQVDDFVERGKA
-351 LTSQMEAKI
+351 LSQ
-360 LEGQRKGATNGINGG
+360 NGG
-375 HSSDINN
+375 EK
-382 NNPNF
+382 F
-387 ATETV
+387 AFITENGV
-392 KVNQDGTKVIKFTKQ
+392 AIVSKDGKLVTAWGKKDF
-407 FPDGNI
+407 DEGME
-413 SKIKTSTIFP
+413 KIIEK
-423 EDWSD
+423 
-428 KDIIDSILKVSNSTA
+428 LY
-443 IGQRKIDGLTLHRGK
+443 GK
-458 IDGVEI
+458 
-464 DVIKKGNEIISGYPV
+464 
-479 GGKPTPGFETI
+479 
-490 K
+490 

>member
-34 NETARKS
+34 NETAIKS
-41 IKDIKT
+41 IKDIKN
-47 AVENYTEDGSL
+47 AVKNYTEDGSL
-58 KGKAI
+58 KGKAV

-106 ADAKIDADGLYELG
+106 ADARIDADGLYELG

-131 ALVQQMNTGTEGQM
+131 ALAQRMNTGTEGQM
-145 QSYCSQLSIAYKQ
+145 QNYRSQLSIAYKQ

-172 SGFFDNL
+172 GGFFDNL

-195 NIQFNS
+195 NIQFSS

-230 QTTFNFDEYQKT
+230 ETTFNFDEYQKT

-271 ELPHESNEAQ
+271 ELAHKSNEAQ
-281 EEAELLQA
+281 EEDELLQA
-289 IIQSAKEGIDPVTG
+289 VIQSVKKGRDPVTG
-303 QEISKAQGFSIISGF
+303 QEISKAQGFSIISGLVF
-318 IFYYTAGGYKGKK
+318 RYTAGGYKGKK
-331 IKIPKNILDK
+331 FKVSKDWLHRRKKNNGVEVGTDFGKIGKLVNHPNIKINWSEHSEHGMSRLKQRGL
-341 IKKSHKSKSI
+341 SKSQVDDFVERGKA
-351 LTSQMEAKI
+351 LSQ
-360 LEGQRKGATNGINGG
+360 NGG
-375 HSSDINN
+375 EK
-382 NNPNF
+382 F
-387 ATETV
+387 AFITENGV
-392 KVNQDGTKVIKFTKQ
+392 AIVSKDGKLVTAWGKKDF
-407 FPDGNI
+407 DEGME
-413 SKIKTSTIFP
+413 KIIEK
-423 EDWSD
+423 
-428 KDIIDSILKVSNSTA
+428 LY
-443 IGQRKIDGLTLHRGK
+443 GK
-458 IDGVEI
+458 
-464 DVIKKGNEIISGYPV
+464 
-479 GGKPTPGFETI
+479 
-490 K
+490 